1 MERLRLLHLTFI
13 GPSVDPATV
22 EFGPKLTLVRGPS
35 DTGKSHIADSL
46 DFMLGGS
53 KLEELPEHEGYDQVL
68 LGVQLP
74 DGEPVTLARSPH
86 GGNFSL
92 FQGDH
97 RAYPLPVDRKPLSA
111 KHSAKSTEN
120 LSRYLLG
127 KLGLDDKVI
136 RKDGAGNTVSFTVRA
151 LAPLFLVNEIKIQA
165 KTSPI
170 STGQRTDETKEISAF
185 RLLLQG
191 EDDSAITPGES
202 EKDQRR
208 SKTAKSEVIDTLIS
222 ELREQLHSNETLQQ
236 INEQRQ
242 RLQATI
248 AGSTASIEQAA
259 EARQQWGHALSNN
272 ERLATAAQ
280 RSLTELE
287 TLDARFTLL
296 HKQYTSDLDRL
307 DAVAEAGTLLGYFS
321 PGRCV
326 FCGADP
332 EHQHL
337 NEDCADDTTALA
349 ESVREEKRKTTAL
362 RGDLVEAI
370 AGLRAERD
378 EKVQRLQAFTDQA
391 AQARTEIARLD
402 DLLSPQETELSDLL
416 TKSSQ
421 LERDADAIN
430 RIQRLERLRTEI
442 EEAPKPDKM
451 ERTAGLQRIAV
462 ANLSRMIAARLG
474 AWGYQE
480 AETTSYNFDKQD
492 IMSGNQLRSAHGKGV
507 RAILHAAFTISLAQY
522 CFDNDLPHPGFV
534 ILDSPLVVYRPP
546 DPNDE
551 PDNSGDILDTTSL
564 SALFF
569 ADIQTNFSGQ
579 IIILENQNP
588 PNHLE
593 SGTRDI
599 SFTKNADHGRYGL
612 FPRNRTHNVSSED
625 TSRDTTR

>member
-35 DTGKSHIADSL
+35 DTGKSHIADTL
-46 DFMLGGS
+46 DFMLGS
-53 KLEELPEHEGYDQVL
+53 SRLEEIPEHDGYDQVL
-68 LGVQLP
+68 LGLRLP
-74 DGEPVTLARSPH
+74 DGKSVTLARSPD
-86 GGNFSL
+86 GGQFSL
-92 FQGDH
+92 FHGDY
-97 RAYPLPVDRKPLSA
+97 RAYPLPVDRTPLSA
-111 KHSAKSTEN
+111 KHSPKSTEN

-127 KLGLDDKVI
+127 KFGLDGKVI
-136 RKDGAGNTVSFTVRA
+136 RKDGSGNKDSFSIRA
-151 LAPLFLVNEIKIQA
+151 LAPLVLVGETKIQA
-165 KTSPI
+165 RTPPI
-170 STGQRTDETKEISAF
+170 QSGQFTRRTREISAF

-191 EDDSAITPGES
+191 EDDSAVIADES
-202 EKDQRR
+202 ETDRNR
-208 SKTAKSEVIDTLIS
+208 SKVAKNEVIDTLIT
-222 ELREQLHSNETLQQ
+222 ELREQLHTDETIQQ
-236 INEQRQ
+236 VNQRLQ

-248 AGSTASIEQAA
+248 TATTGRIEQAA

-272 ERLATAAQ
+272 ERLAAAAR
-280 RSLTELE
+280 RSLAELD
-287 TLDARFTLL
+287 TLEARFTLL

-337 NEDCADDTTALA
+337 NEDCADDTTAFA
-349 ESVREEKRKTTAL
+349 ESVRKEQLKTTAL
-362 RGDLVEAI
+362 RGDLLEAI

-378 EKVQRLQAFTDQA
+378 EKLQRLQVFTFQV

-402 DLLSPQETELSDLL
+402 NLLSPQEIELRDLL
-416 TKSSQ
+416 AMSSQ
-421 LERDADAIN
+421 LERDADVIN

-442 EEAPKPDKM
+442 EEEPKPDKM
-451 ERTAGLQRIAV
+451 APTAGLQRTAV
-462 ANLSRMIAARLG
+462 DNLSRMIAARLR
-474 AWGYQE
+474 AWGFQE

-492 IMSGNQLRSAHGKGV
+492 IVSGNQLRSAHGKGV

-522 CFDNDLPHPGFV
+522 CFDNNLPHPGFIV
-534 ILDSPLVVYRPP
+534 LDSPLVVYRPP

-551 PDNSGDILDTTSL
+551 PDNSGNILDTTSL
-564 SALFF
+564 AGRFF

-593 SGTRDI
+593 TEARDI

-612 FPRNRTHNVSSED
+612 FPHNRVGNVSAED
-625 TSRDTTR
+625 TSGDTAP